1 MSDKRDSNLFQ
12 YFLLFGVVAMAVLKY
27 GRNFTGPASSLWETF
42 SQIVGPAIPADTSQ
56 LAVAVTAIIIGLMLG
71 VCIAAIL
78 APVVYAFASRDKFA
92 LLFCVVALGVA
103 LYKVTTSSDSID
115 LIVAALVYL
124 IATVVAL
131 GAFALRAITKAV
143 QNVRTPAA

>member
-1 MSDKRDSNLFQ
+1 MSEKPDSNVFQ
-12 YFLLFGVVAMAVLKY
+12 YFILFGVAVMAVLKY
-27 GRNFTGPASSLWETF
+27 GRNFTEPANNLWESF
-42 SQIVGPAIPADTSQ
+42 SQIVGPAIPANASQ
-56 LAVAVTAIIIGLMLG
+56 LAVAVTAITIGLMLG

-92 LLFCVVALGVA
+92 LLFSVVALGVA
-103 LYKVTTSSDSID
+103 LYKVTTSIDSVD

-124 IATVVAL
+124 IATIVAL

-143 QNVRTPAA
+143 HNVRATGV